1 MSFPILSF
9 ILFCWVG
16 LAQPQQ
22 VSAQPATMPAFKML
36 LTNNTFYTAADLP
49 KNKPVVLIYF
59 APDCE
64 HCQELLDAFFK
75 KIDAFKNAQIVLVTF
90 KPVSELTLFE
100 RSYQTAKYPNVKVG
114 TEGNTYYL
122 RLFYNLQ
129 TTPFTA
135 LFDKKGK
142 LVYSYRK
149 EPPVDDLIKRYNTIK

>member
-1 MSFPILSF
+1 MKIRIPFFFLLLWIGLSQP
-9 ILFCWVG
+9 LQSK
-16 LAQPQQ
+16 AQGT
-22 VSAQPATMPAFKML
+22 AMPAFKML

-64 HCQELLDAFFK
+64 HCQQLLDAFFK
-75 KIDAFKNAQIVLVTF
+75 KIDAFKKAQIVLVTF

-114 TEGNTYYL
+114 TEGSTYYL

-135 LFDKKGK
+135 LFDANQK

-149 EPPVDDLIKRYNTIK
+149 EPPVDELIKRFNTIK